1 MKLKIGNDK
10 YEIKLSKKK
19 GKKLDVFKNGDYHLS
34 FGSKIHQ
41 HYYDMSG
48 LLPQSQNHLDIDRRE
63 RYYKRH
69 GSSEDPNSS
78 KFWSHITLWNEN
90 DKQVAK
96 RLCKG
101 IPKRYFANLND
112 LDKIQQCDSINK
124 NEKRPL
130 LESAKVKKGNWTKK
144 FKKKYGDI
152 SLADLKAVSKATGI
166 KKSILDKVFKRG
178 VAAYYSSGSRPN
190 MSAPQWG
197 YGRVASFVMGNDSH
211 DNDLR

>member
-1 MKLKIGNDK
+1 MKLQIGNDK
-10 YEIKLSKKK
+10 YEIKLSNKKT
-19 GKKLDVFKNGDYHLS
+19 KKLDVFKNGEYHLS

-48 LLPQSQNHLDIDRRE
+48 LLPKSQNHLDIDRRKN
-63 RYYKRH
+63 YYARH
-69 GSSEDPNSS
+69 KDSDDPDSA
-78 KFWSHITLWNEN
+78 KFWSHIMLWPKD

-96 RLCKG
+96 MICG
-101 IPKRYFANLND
+101 NIPKRYYANLND
-112 LDKIQQCDSINK
+112 LDKIKQCNSINK
-124 NEKRPL
+124 NEERPK
-130 LESAKVKKGNWTKK
+130 LETAKVKKGSWTQK

-152 SLADLKAVSKATGI
+152 SLADLKSVSKATGI

-190 MSAPQWG
+190 MSANQWG
-197 YGRVASFVMGNDSH
+197 YGRVASFVMGNMSH